1 MLASGWLIAWTLTA
15 APIPSVHE
23 ATRAI
28 AAGESADQAVE
39 RLKQAGKPG
48 LWALCD
54 AAKNAHGAERGR
66 LFEAIGAI
74 GTAEAEWALVIE
86 LKGGEP
92 EGVAGSVRGLARI
105 QSGSSCGAIV
115 RQAGAKDAQVRD
127 AVAGAL
133 VAKKGCGPATIRR
146 LWSSTDELERE
157 MAVRYVVDTHDPMGA
172 ELTTPSLAD
181 PSALVRYQGAALAAD
196 RHDRTQLY
204 TLADLARG
212 SDERL
217 AVRAARAIAEVG
229 GFGSPGELGAVI
241 ADHRTTEGAW
251 REAGRA
257 LRTLGKEGFGAL
269 VRGISRSKDPARRAA
284 LADMASHNLSE
295 VDLLAAV
302 ELLEDAE
309 FGVAGALILDRAGER
324 GRAAASARRATALPE
339 LDQAIEHYL
348 SAVRALP
355 AAAEGLVATTTK
367 VP

>member
-15 APIPSVHE
+15 APILSVHE

-28 AAGESADQAVE
+28 AAGESAEQAVE

-54 AAKNAHGAERGR
+54 AAKNAHGVERGR

-74 GTAEAEWALVIE
+74 GTAEAEWALIIE
-86 LKGGEP
+86 LKGSEP
-92 EGVAGSVRGLARI
+92 DGVAGAVRGLAKT
-105 QSGSSCGAIV
+105 QSAGSCGAIT
-115 RQAGAKDAQVRD
+115 RLASAKDAQVRD
-127 AVAGAL
+127 AVAAAL
-133 VAKKGCGPATIRR
+133 VAKKGCGPATVRR

-157 MAVRYVVDTHDPMGA
+157 MAIRYVVEAHDPLGA
-172 ELTTPSLAD
+172 ELTAPSLAD

-196 RHDRTQLY
+196 RHDRSQLY
-204 TLADLARG
+204 TLADLARAA
-212 SDERL
+212 DERL

-269 VRGISRSKDPARRAA
+269 VRGISRAKDPTRRAA
-284 LADMASHNLSE
+284 LADIASQDLSE

-309 FGVAGALILDRAGER
+309 FGVAGALILDRAQDR
-324 GRAAASARRATALPE
+324 GRAAAAARRATALPE

-348 SAVRALP
+348 SGVRTPP
-355 AAAEGLVATTTK
+355 AAPEGLVATTTK